1 MNRTLRHGTSFQKTG
16 ALCAGVAHVLARGV
30 ALVLAASL
38 ATGLVP
44 HRALAAPGARVQRTR
59 ILWTLIL
66 AVLLPAA
73 SSLGQTPPGDPYLC
87 YKAAR
92 APGQAT
98 FTPVQKTLQD
108 QFGTLVVDVK
118 RVLAVCNPTTQTAV
132 HQVGYKIA
140 RATTPPQPVFVK
152 TDHTAIDQF
161 GTHALT
167 VVQPV
172 ELRAPSAQVLG
183 AGGTGLVD
191 TTGVDHFEC
200 YKAVPAKNAPKFVA
214 PPPVAITDEFGTV
227 TLTLKKIT
235 KLCTP
240 VNKNGED
247 VTAPQHVG
255 HLVCYQ
261 AKLPKGTRFAP
272 QTVSVNNT
280 NFGPAVLRAKAV
292 AELCVPAFKDAIPT
306 TTTLRRAPP
315 RRRST
320 GCFTDTGD
328 GTIHDTCTGLQWEKK
343 TRRSERQNAADLHD
357 VDNALLV
364 GGVLQRGLQHHRQ
377 LLPAERGGGGHMRGT
392 RRRRD
397 AGVQHVRE
405 RDVHRRP
412 YGCGGYV
419 A

>member
-1 MNRTLRHGTSFQKTG
+1 M
-16 ALCAGVAHVLARGV
+16 
-30 ALVLAASL
+30 LAASL

-44 HRALAAPGARVQRTR
+44 HRALATPGDRVQKRTR
-59 ILWTLIL
+59 IPWTLIL

-73 SSLGQTPPGDPYLC
+73 SSLGQTPPGDSYLC
-87 YKAAR
+87 YKAAL

-98 FTPVQKTLQD
+98 FTPVQKGLQD
-108 QFGTLVVDVK
+108 QFGMLVVDVK
-118 RVLAVCNPTTQTAV
+118 RVLAVCNPAQTAV

-140 RATTPPQPVFVK
+140 RAKTPPQPVFVK

-161 GTHALT
+161 GAHALT
-167 VVQPV
+167 LLQPV

-200 YKAVPAKNAPKFVA
+200 YKAVPARNAPTFVA

-227 TLTLKKIT
+227 TLTLNKIT

-240 VNKNGED
+240 VNTNGED
-247 VTAPQHVG
+247 VTASQHVG

-261 AKLPKGTRFAP
+261 AKLPQGTRFAP

-280 NFGPAVLRAKAV
+280 NFGPAVLVAKAV

-306 TTTLRRAPP
+306 TTT
-315 RRRST
+315 ST
-320 GCFTDTGD
+320 TTTTLDCFTDTGD

-343 TRRSERQNAADLHD
+343 DGSDGTPNAGDLHD
-357 VDNALLV
+357 VDNRYSWAGCARMAAIPSASRMPQRRPRAQRCRTAGRGAAARARAGRAHGALWRLRLLPGPDHGV
-364 GGVLQRGLQHHRQ
+364 GLDQPGERGELRRAQRLAAALGRGL
-377 LLPAERGGGGHMRGT
+377 
-392 RRRRD
+392 
-397 AGVQHVRE
+397 
-405 RDVHRRP
+405 
-412 YGCGGYV
+412 
-419 A
+419 